1 MSKKQPL
8 ERRII
13 IAFTLMT
20 LLVSGTFSL
29 GIVAIVHFI
38 EEHLVSQDLDSQL
51 HTVVYEDLASGRTPR
66 LDPRTQL
73 YASNS
78 NDPVMPTLFTREE
91 PGFSEAV
98 DGDEAFYV
106 YMKEINGVRYT
117 LVQEQHEFERRE
129 NALFN
134 VVLAGF
140 FLSLL
145 GAWGLGR
152 LMARKIMLPVR
163 RLAQQVQHR
172 DQLLP
177 LAPPL
182 APEYAND
189 EIGHL
194 AAAFDSTLSKLRKSL
209 EREKLFTSD
218 VSHELRTP
226 LMIIASSCE
235 LLSEA
240 QLSSKESTHLQ
251 RIRRASEEMHDLVQT
266 FLILARSKPEEAAL
280 GEQATLQNICATQ
293 IEIWQPLFNEKNIH
307 FQVYN
312 AEPTSSVLY
321 NATFLRT
328 VLSNVL
334 RNALHYTEK
343 GEVTLTLYAN
353 HFKVEDTG
361 IGIPEDFQD
370 SMFEPFTRGQNVRGE
385 GLGLGLS
392 LVRRICSHQGWMIQ
406 AHARTPIGSCFSV
419 FLDNSQ
425 TAANKKP

>member
-1 MSKKQPL
+1 MNNKQPL

-38 EEHLVSQDLDSQL
+38 EEHLVSQELDRQL
-51 HTVVYEDLASGRTPR
+51 HVVVHEDLRNGRSPR
-66 LDPRTQL
+66 LDPETHF
-73 YASNS
+73 YASNL
-78 NDPVMPTLFTREE
+78 DEFAIPKQFDRKEL
-91 PGFSEAV
+91 GFAEVV

-106 YMKEINGVRYT
+106 YIQEINGVRYA
-117 LVQEQHEFERRE
+117 LVQEQHEFEQRE
-129 NALFN
+129 QALFN

-140 FLSLL
+140 LLSII

-152 LMARKIMLPVR
+152 LMARKIMQPVS
-163 RLAQQVQHR
+163 RLAQQVRHR

-182 APEYAND
+182 ALEYAND

-194 AAAFDSTLSKLRKSL
+194 AAAFDSTLSKLRNSL

-235 LLSEA
+235 LLAEGNLA
-240 QLSSKESTHLQ
+240 EKEVTHLQ
-251 RIRRASEEMHDLVQT
+251 RIKRASEEMHDLVQT
-266 FLILARSKPEEAAL
+266 FLILARSKPEEAFL
-280 GEQATLQNICATQ
+280 GGQATLQSIADAQVELWQTMFTDKQ
-293 IEIWQPLFNEKNIH
+293 IE
-307 FQVYN
+307 FQCAV
-312 AEPTSSVLY
+312 AETPKETLY

-328 VLSNVL
+328 VFSNLL
-334 RNALHYTEK
+334 RNALHYTEHGK
-343 GEVTLTLYAN
+343 VKLTLYTD
-353 HFKVEDTG
+353 HFTVEDTG
-361 IGIPEDFQD
+361 IGIPENFQE
-370 SMFEPFTRGQNVRGE
+370 SIFEPFVRGHNARGE

-392 LVRRICSHQGWMIQ
+392 LVRRICTHQGWTIEVST
-406 AHARTPIGSCFSV
+406 HSPHGSCFSV
-419 FLDNSQ
+419 FLKP
-425 TAANKKP
+425 KKQ

>member
-1 MSKKQPL
+1 MNNKQPL

-38 EEHLVSQDLDSQL
+38 EEHLVSQELDRQL
-51 HTVVYEDLASGRTPR
+51 HVVVHEDLRNGRSPR
-66 LDPRTQL
+66 LDPETHF
-73 YASNS
+73 YASNL
-78 NDPVMPTLFTREE
+78 DEFAIPKQFDRKEL
-91 PGFSEAV
+91 GFAEVV

-106 YMKEINGVRYT
+106 YIQEINGVRYA
-117 LVQEQHEFERRE
+117 LVQEQHEFEDRE
-129 NALFN
+129 QALFN

-140 FLSLL
+140 ILSII

-152 LMARKIMLPVR
+152 LMARKIMQPVS
-163 RLAQQVQHR
+163 RLAQQVRHR

-194 AAAFDSTLSKLRKSL
+194 AAAFDSTLSKLRNSL

-235 LLSEA
+235 LLAEGNLA
-240 QLSSKESTHLQ
+240 EKEVTHLQ
-251 RIRRASEEMHDLVQT
+251 RIKRASEEMHDLVQT
-266 FLILARSKPEEAAL
+266 FLILARSKPEEAFL
-280 GEQATLQNICATQ
+280 GGQATLQSIADAQVELWQTMFTDKQ
-293 IEIWQPLFNEKNIH
+293 IE
-307 FQVYN
+307 FQCAV
-312 AEPTSSVLY
+312 AETPKETLY

-328 VLSNVL
+328 VFSNLL
-334 RNALHYTEK
+334 RNALHYTEHGK
-343 GEVTLTLYAN
+343 VKLTLYAD
-353 HFKVEDTG
+353 HFTVEDTG
-361 IGIPEDFQD
+361 IGIPENFQE
-370 SMFEPFTRGQNVRGE
+370 SIFEPFVRGHNARGE

-392 LVRRICSHQGWMIQ
+392 LVRRICTHQGWSIQ
-406 AHARTPIGSCFSV
+406 VSSRSPNGSCFSV
-419 FLDNSQ
+419 FLDSQ
-425 TAANKKP
+425 KKS

>member
-1 MSKKQPL
+1 MNNKQPL

-38 EEHLVSQDLDSQL
+38 EEHLVSQELDRQL
-51 HTVVYEDLASGRTPR
+51 HVVVHEDLRNGRSPR
-66 LDPRTQL
+66 LDPETHF
-73 YASNS
+73 YASNL
-78 NDPVMPTLFTREE
+78 DEFAIPKQFDRKEL
-91 PGFSEAV
+91 GFAEVV

-106 YMKEINGVRYT
+106 YIQEINGVRYA
-117 LVQEQHEFERRE
+117 LVQEQHEFEDRE
-129 NALFN
+129 QALFN

-140 FLSLL
+140 ILSII

-152 LMARKIMLPVR
+152 LMARKIMQPVS
-163 RLAQQVQHR
+163 RLAQQVRHR

-194 AAAFDSTLSKLRKSL
+194 AAAFDSTLSKLRNSL

-235 LLSEA
+235 LLIEA
-240 QLSSKESTHLQ
+240 HLAEKEVAHLQ
-251 RIRRASEEMHDLVQT
+251 RIKRASEEMHDLVQT
-266 FLILARSKPEEAAL
+266 FLILARSKPEEAFL
-280 GEQATLQNICATQ
+280 GGQATLQSIADAQVELWLPMFTDKQ
-293 IEIWQPLFNEKNIH
+293 IG
-307 FQVYN
+307 FQCTV
-312 AEPTSSVLY
+312 AETPKETLY

-328 VLSNVL
+328 VFSNLL
-334 RNALHYTEK
+334 RNALHYTEHGK
-343 GEVTLTLYAN
+343 VTLTLYSD
-353 HFKVEDTG
+353 HFTVEDSG
-361 IGIPEDFQD
+361 IGIPEGFQE
-370 SMFEPFTRGQNVRGE
+370 SIFHPFVRGHNARGE

-392 LVRRICSHQGWMIQ
+392 LVRRICTHQGWSIQ
-406 AHARTPIGSCFSV
+406 VSSRSPNGSCFSV
-419 FLDNSQ
+419 FLDSQ
-425 TAANKKP
+425 KQS